1 LSCAEIFQD
10 IIDNI
15 EKNKEKWDNYLN
27 EEITKDNMSNNYYL
41 NNLIL
46 PDKDLE
52 SYIDPLV
59 KFIFF
64 SIIKPNKKEFLINI
78 FFKNTIHKMEEP
90 SKIKNEIKVNI
101 NDTNK
106 LDSESEKDYD
116 IEYKKIEENKQNN
129 ILKSMKVTEKIE
141 DYDLIKA
148 FKNFSLKK
156 DYALVLMAPKNN
168 ISLYDNIL
176 YNHCYLKM
184 FNNAIDK
191 NQQGGGLNNST
202 ANGPNPNEHINKN
215 GNECSK
221 RISSRSKHNK

>member
-1 LSCAEIFQD
+1 
-10 IIDNI
+10 
-15 EKNKEKWDNYLN
+15 
-27 EEITKDNMSNNYYL
+27 
-41 NNLIL
+41 
-46 PDKDLE
+46 
-52 SYIDPLV
+52 
-59 KFIFF
+59 
-64 SIIKPNKKEFLINI
+64 
-78 FFKNTIHKMEEP
+78 MEEP
-90 SKIKNEIKVNI
+90 SEIKNEIKVNI

-129 ILKSMKVTEKIE
+129 ILKSMKFTEKIE

-191 NQQGGGLNNST
+191 NQQG
-202 ANGPNPNEHINKN
+202 
-215 GNECSK
+215 
-221 RISSRSKHNK
+221 